1 MCQTKNY
8 RSQRNDLAVSPKPF
22 VSPHIRE
29 EIKKRSPPLLSI
41 PPPPPCLIKTNDP
54 TQKNTEYICSSTTL
68 SLYATSS
75 VSITSIK
82 PKSAKM
88 SRIFGRRSTS
98 LKLMSPPDSLPLSEQ
113 ENCDSLHD
121 HHDSAYSSLL
131 DPMMR
136 ATEPP
141 EHRRTKS
148 TPGAWM
154 QGLATS
160 GQDIPQRT
168 WLSTAERRPS
178 WTGERPPPR
187 KLVKDP
193 NGSGRPSFSVELSDS
208 DGEKEKGVLRRQL
221 TRLRSFYR
229 REKPGP

>member
-1 MCQTKNY
+1 
-8 RSQRNDLAVSPKPF
+8 
-22 VSPHIRE
+22 
-29 EIKKRSPPLLSI
+29 
-41 PPPPPCLIKTNDP
+41 
-54 TQKNTEYICSSTTL
+54 
-68 SLYATSS
+68 
-75 VSITSIK
+75 
-82 PKSAKM
+82 M

-98 LKLMSPPDSLPLSEQ
+98 LKLMSPPNSMPLSEQ
-113 ENCDSLHD
+113 ENRDSSD
-121 HHDSAYSSLL
+121 KHHDSAYSSLL

-148 TPGAWM
+148 TPSAWM
-154 QGLATS
+154 QGFATS
-160 GQDIPQRT
+160 GQQDISHRA

>member
-1 MCQTKNY
+1 
-8 RSQRNDLAVSPKPF
+8 
-22 VSPHIRE
+22 
-29 EIKKRSPPLLSI
+29 
-41 PPPPPCLIKTNDP
+41 
-54 TQKNTEYICSSTTL
+54 
-68 SLYATSS
+68 
-75 VSITSIK
+75 
-82 PKSAKM
+82 M

-98 LKLMSPPDSLPLSEQ
+98 LKLMSPPNSMPLSEQ
-113 ENCDSLHD
+113 ENRDSSD
-121 HHDSAYSSLL
+121 NHHDSAYSSLL
-131 DPMMR
+131 DPMVR
-136 ATEPP
+136 AMEPP

-148 TPGAWM
+148 TPGAWI
-154 QGLATS
+154 QGFATS
-160 GQDIPQRT
+160 GQQDISHRT

-208 DGEKEKGVLRRQL
+208 NGEKEKGVLRRQL

>member
-1 MCQTKNY
+1 
-8 RSQRNDLAVSPKPF
+8 
-22 VSPHIRE
+22 
-29 EIKKRSPPLLSI
+29 
-41 PPPPPCLIKTNDP
+41 
-54 TQKNTEYICSSTTL
+54 
-68 SLYATSS
+68 
-75 VSITSIK
+75 
-82 PKSAKM
+82 M

-98 LKLMSPPDSLPLSEQ
+98 LKLMSPPNSMPLSEQ
-113 ENCDSLHD
+113 ENRDSSENH

-154 QGLATS
+154 QGFATS
-160 GQDIPQRT
+160 GQQQDISHRA
-168 WLSTAERRPS
+168 WLSAAERRPS

-208 DGEKEKGVLRRQL
+208 DGEREKGVLRRQL
-221 TRLRSFYR
+221 SRLRSFYR